1 MDKNMRLGRGLSAL
15 MGEDDDDVFEKPAS
29 TPVTTSHEKVEEVGE
44 GISVVD
50 LDSIVPSPYQ
60 PRRVFKTEALADL
73 VLSIKEKGVLQ
84 PLLVRKNPKKE
95 NGYELIAGE
104 RRFRASKMAGL
115 TQVPVIIKDFSDKD
129 ALEVALIENLQREDL
144 NPMEEAEAYQRLLEE
159 FKYTQE
165 ELSKVIGKS
174 RSHLA
179 NMMRLLD
186 LPIEIKTM
194 VEKKELT
201 VGHARA
207 LLTANNPISLAK
219 EVLKK
224 GYSVRQTEKMASKK
238 TTPKEKKAIE
248 KDANII
254 TLENELSSVL
264 NTSVS
269 IKWNGKDGSVLI
281 SGLDLDKLDII
292 LQRLSL
298 GGSIE

>member
-1 MDKNMRLGRGLSAL
+1 MDKNVRLGRGLSAL
-15 MGEDDDDVFEKPAS
+15 MGEDDDEIVEIS
-29 TPVTTSHEKVEEVGE
+29 TKNEVKETTSNGVSL
-44 GISVVD
+44 IQID
-50 LDSIVPSPYQ
+50 AIVPSPYQ
-60 PRRVFKTEALADL
+60 PRRVFSTEALADL

-95 NGYELIAGE
+95 GGYELIAGE

-115 TQVPVIIKDFSDKD
+115 KEIPAIIKDFSDKD

-144 NPMEEAEAYQRLLEE
+144 NPLEEAEAYKRLLEE

-179 NMMRLLD
+179 NMMRLID
-186 LPIEIKTM
+186 LPDEIKTM

-207 LLTANNPISLAK
+207 LLTAKNPLELAS

-224 GYSVRQTEKMASKK
+224 GYSVRQTEKLASKK
-238 TTPKEKKAIE
+238 IQPKSKQKQE
-248 KDANII
+248 KDTDIL
-254 TLENELSSVL
+254 TLEEELSSVL

-269 IKWNGKDGSVLI
+269 IKWNGTAGSVVI
-281 SGLDLDKLDII
+281 SGLDLDKLDLI

-298 GGSIE
+298 GGPIE